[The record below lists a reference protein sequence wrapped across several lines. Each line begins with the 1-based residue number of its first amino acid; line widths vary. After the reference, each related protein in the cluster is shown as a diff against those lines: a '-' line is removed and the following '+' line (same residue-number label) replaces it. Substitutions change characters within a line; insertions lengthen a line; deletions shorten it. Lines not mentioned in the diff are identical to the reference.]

1 MCPWEE
7 ETMAYDA
14 LTALREAGNPVDMLT
29 LAEQEVLAELTEEEV
44 GVLNSVKARLDAVSD
59 HDVEGHG
66 GTKIA

>member
-1 MCPWEE
+1 M
-7 ETMAYDA
+7 TFDA

-29 LAEQEVLAELTEEEV
+29 LAQQEVLAQLTEEEV
-44 GVLNSVKARLDAVSD
+44 AVLNSVKARMDALPE